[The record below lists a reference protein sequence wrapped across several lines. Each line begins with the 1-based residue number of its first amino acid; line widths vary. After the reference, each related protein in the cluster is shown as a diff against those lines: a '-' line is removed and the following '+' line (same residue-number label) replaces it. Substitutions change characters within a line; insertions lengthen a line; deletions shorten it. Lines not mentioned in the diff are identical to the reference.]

1 MTLGRASGCGVR
13 AMNNPAALPV
23 IPEYITVHLGRPTEA
38 ARNVTV
44 PFLDYVANVAS
55 SEIYPTWPE
64 NALRANIYA
73 QVSFAL
79 NRIYTEFYRSRGYD
93 FDITNST
100 SIDQSFVEG
109 REIFQNIREL
119 ASELFDSYVTR
130 GGNVEPYFTQY
141 CDGDKLRCD
150 GLEQWGTV
158 PLAEQ
163 GLTPFEILQYYY
175 GNDIGIR
182 SNVPIEN
189 SGPSAPDIPLREG
202 MTSNDVRTVQ
212 VRLNRISRNY
222 PAIPKII
229 RTDGIFADDTT
240 AAVRA
245 FQEIVGLQADGVV
258 GKATWYAILF
268 FYNAV
273 KRLNELDSEGIALQE
288 VTQQYPGVLAP
299 GSSGNPVEN
308 LQFYI
313 NFVSDFYPAIPSVER
328 DGIYGPATE
337 NAVRQ
342 IQYVFG
348 LSPDGVVGE
357 LTWNALY
364 NAYLG
369 IVSTIPL
376 EYTEASGVP
385 FPGNSLRIGSE
396 GEDVML
402 LQRYLNRIAE
412 DYPEIPAVSV
422 TGYFGNQ
429 TEAAVIAFQQYFGT
443 SAQGGVVDAVTWD
456 EIVDVFDD
464 VTGSDSVREGQ
475 YPGFPIE

>member
-1 MTLGRASGCGVR
+1 
-13 AMNNPAALPV
+13 MNNPAVLPV
-23 IPEYITVHLGRPTEA
+23 IPEYITVHLGRPTEP
-38 ARNVTV
+38 ARNVTI

-100 SIDQSFVEG
+100 AIDQAFVEG
-109 REIFQNIREL
+109 REVFQNIREL

-130 GGNVEPYFTQY
+130 GGSIEPYFTQY
-141 CDGDKLRCD
+141 CDGDRVQCE
-150 GLEQWGTV
+150 GLSQWGTV

-163 GLTPFEILQYYY
+163 GLTPYEILQYYY
-175 GNDIGIR
+175 GDDIGIR
-182 SNVPIEN
+182 SDVPIAN
-189 SGPSAPDIPLREG
+189 LSPSAPEIPLRQG
-202 MTSNDVRTVQ
+202 AANNDVRTIQ
-212 VRLNRISRNY
+212 IRLNRISKNY
-222 PAIPKII
+222 PAIPKIV
-229 RTDGIFADDTT
+229 RTDGRFGDDTE

-245 FQEIVGLQADGVV
+245 FQEIVGIDTDGVV

-288 VTQQYPGVLAP
+288 VTQQFPGVLSS
-299 GSSGNPVEN
+299 GSSGNAVEN

-313 NFVSDFYPAIPSVER
+313 NYISNFYPSIPSVER
-328 DGIYGPATE
+328 DGIYGPSTAD
-337 NAVRQ
+337 AVRQ
-342 IQYVFG
+342 VQLTFG
-348 LSPDGVVGE
+348 LTPDGVVGAR
-357 LTWNALY
+357 TWNALY

-385 FPGNSLRIGSE
+385 FPGVILRVGSE
-396 GEDVML
+396 GEDVVL
-402 LQRYLNRIAE
+402 LQRYLNRISQN
-412 DYPEIPAVSV
+412 YPEIPAVNV

-429 TEAAVIAFQQYFGT
+429 TEAAVLAFQQFFGT
-443 SAQGGVVDAVTWD
+443 SAQNGIVDAVTWD
-456 EIVDVFDD
+456 AIVDIFDD
-464 VTGSDSVREGQ
+464 VTGADSVHEGQ
-475 YPGFPIE
+475 YPGYPVE

>member
-1 MTLGRASGCGVR
+1 
-13 AMNNPAALPV
+13 MNNSAVLPV

-38 ARNVTV
+38 ARNVTL

-100 SIDQSFVEG
+100 SIDQAFVEG
-109 REIFQNIREL
+109 RDIFSNIREL

-130 GGNVEPYFTQY
+130 GDSVEPYFTQY
-141 CDGDKLRCD
+141 CDGERVNCN
-150 GLEQWGTV
+150 GLKQWGTV

-163 GLTPFEILQYYY
+163 GMTPLEILQYYY

-182 SNVPIEN
+182 TNVPTEAV
-189 SGPSAPDIPLREG
+189 GPSAPEVPLSLG
-202 MTSNDVRTVQ
+202 SVNNDVRTVQ
-212 VRLNRISRNY
+212 IRLNRISNNY

-229 RTDGIFADDTT
+229 RTDGIFGNDTE

-245 FQEIVGLQADGVV
+245 FQQIAEIDVDGVV

-268 FYNAV
+268 YYNAV
-273 KRLNELDSEGIALQE
+273 KRLNELDSEGIALSE
-288 VTQQYPGVLAP
+288 VTQQYPGVLQL
-299 GSSGNPVEN
+299 GSTGNAVEN

-313 NFVSDFYPAIPSVER
+313 NYVANFYPSIPRVER
-328 DGIYGPATE
+328 DGVFGPATE

-342 IQYVFG
+342 VQATFG
-348 LSPDGVVGE
+348 LAEDGIVGPV
-357 LTWNALY
+357 TWQALY

-369 IVSTIPL
+369 IIDTIPL

-385 FPGNSLRIGSE
+385 FPGVVLRVGSE
-396 GEDVML
+396 GEDVLL
-402 LQRYLNRIAE
+402 LQKYLNRIAE
-412 DYPEIPAVSV
+412 DYPEIPSVSV
-422 TGYFGNQ
+422 TGYFGEQ
-429 TEAAVIAFQQYFGT
+429 TEAAVLAFQRYFGT
-443 SAQGGVVDAVTWD
+443 SAQSGIVDAVTWD
-456 EIVDVFDD
+456 AIVNIFDD
-464 VTGSDSVREGQ
+464 VTGADSVREGQ
-475 YPGFPIE
+475 YPGFPVN

>member
-1 MTLGRASGCGVR
+1 MA
-13 AMNNPAALPV
+13 NLPF
-23 IPEYITVHLGRPTEA
+23 IPETIRVHLGAPDSNA
-38 ARNVTV
+38 PNVTV
-44 PFLDYVANVAS
+44 SFPDYIKNVAS

-64 NALRANIYA
+64 SALRANILA
-73 QVSFAL
+73 QISFAL

-109 REIFQNIREL
+109 REIFANIREL
-119 ASELFDSYVTR
+119 ASELFDSYVTK
-130 GGNVEPYFTQY
+130 GNGIEPYFTQY
-141 CDGDKLRCD
+141 CDGDEVRCN

-158 PLAEQ
+158 PLAER

-175 GNDIGIR
+175 GDDIGIR

-189 SGPSAPDIPLREG
+189 SGASAPEIPLREG
-202 MTSNDVRTVQ
+202 STNNDVRTVQ
-212 VRLNRISRNY
+212 IRLNRISRNY

-229 RTDGIFADDTT
+229 RADGIFADDTT

-245 FQEIVGLQADGVV
+245 FQEIVGLTPDGVV

-273 KRLNELDSEGIALQE
+273 KRLNELDSEGIALGD
-288 VTQQYPGVLAP
+288 VTQQYPGVLSS
-299 GSSGNPVEN
+299 GSSGNAVEN

-313 NFVSDFYPAIPSVER
+313 NYVSDFYPAIPSVER
-328 DGIYGPATE
+328 DGIYGPETE

-342 IQYVFG
+342 VQYVFG

-357 LTWNALY
+357 RTWNALY

-376 EYTEASGVP
+376 EYREASGVP
-385 FPGNSLRIGSE
+385 FPGVSLRIGSE
-396 GEDVML
+396 GEDVLL
-402 LQRYLNRIAE
+402 LQKYLNRIAE
-412 DYPEIPAVSV
+412 DYPEIPEVGV

-443 SAQGGVVDAVTWD
+443 SAQGGVVDAITWD

-464 VTGSDSVREGQ
+464 VTGADSVRDGQ
-475 YPGFPIE
+475 YPGFPVQ

>member
-1 MTLGRASGCGVR
+1 MRGPARDCGVR
-13 AMNNPAALPV
+13 RMNNPAALPT
-23 IPEYITVHLGRPTEA
+23 IPEYITVHLGRPTEY

-73 QVSFAL
+73 QVTFAL

-109 REIFQNIREL
+109 REIFRNIREL
-119 ASELFDSYVTR
+119 ACELFDSYVTR

-141 CDGDKLRCD
+141 CDGDRVQCE
-150 GLEQWGTV
+150 GLSQWGTV

-175 GNDIGIR
+175 GDDIGIR
-182 SNVPIEN
+182 TDVPLQ
-189 SGPSAPDIPLREG
+189 SQQPSAPEVPLRVG
-202 MTSNDVRTVQ
+202 SVNDDVRTLQ
-212 VRLNRISRNY
+212 IRLNRISRNY

-229 RTDGIFADDTT
+229 RADGIFSDDTE

-245 FQEIVGLQADGVV
+245 FQEIVGLSVDGVV
-258 GKATWYAILF
+258 GKATWYAVQF

-273 KRLNELDSEGIALQE
+273 KRLNELDSEGIALSE
-288 VTQQYPGVLAP
+288 VTQQYPGVLRE
-299 GSSGNPVEN
+299 GDSGNAVEN

-313 NFVSDFYPAIPSVER
+313 NYLSDFYPAIPAVER
-328 DGIYGPATE
+328 DGIYGSETA

-342 IQYVFG
+342 IQGVFG
-348 LSPDGVVGE
+348 LEPDGVVGTR
-357 LTWNALY
+357 TWRALY
-364 NAYLG
+364 DAYLG

-376 EYTEASGVP
+376 EYTETSGVP
-385 FPGNSLRIGSE
+385 FPGEVLRVGSE
-396 GEDVML
+396 GEDVVL

-412 DYPEIPAVSV
+412 DFPEISEVSV

-429 TEAAVIAFQQYFGT
+429 TEASVMSFQEYFGT
-443 SAQGGVVDAVTWD
+443 SAQSGIVDAVTWD
-456 EIVDVFDD
+456 AIIDVFDD
-464 VTGSDSVREGQ
+464 VTGADGVREGQ
-475 YPGFPIE
+475 YPGYPIS